1 VFVGLVHDHSWEPPD
16 QGPRPPRRRRL
27 PHVPWQPFAW
37 FAAFCWLMVVAG
49 AVGGLPGYVI
59 VLLAVG
65 MGCWRIDRWL
75 GRQYWQGLREY
86 QR

>member
-1 VFVGLVHDHSWEPPD
+1 VFVGLVHDHGHGWEPDGERP
-16 QGPRPPRRRRL
+16 PPRRV

-37 FAAFCWLMVVAG
+37 FALFCWLMVAAG
-49 AVGGLPGYVI
+49 AVGGLPGYLI

-65 MGCWRIDRWL
+65 IGCWRLDRWL
-75 GRQYWQGLREY
+75 GRQYWAGLREY